1 MEELSAALRAA
12 AEGDLLPWTAQQG
25 VAVRFG
31 LSLASVEGHALAL
44 GLLPARYQRNRQ
56 TISVEQQ
63 LRLFRSR
70 VAVVGCGGLG
80 GYVLE
85 QLTRLGVGTIVAID
99 PDVFEEHNLNRQV
112 LSSIAALGRAKV
124 EVAAE
129 RVGQINPAVTLV
141 PLRAAFMRGE
151 AGMLADADVV
161 VDALDSVSAR
171 LDLSAQCA
179 ELGLPLVHA
188 AIAGW
193 YGQVVTEFP
202 GAPMME
208 RLYPRAG
215 LADKGA
221 EKALGNPAF
230 TPAVMASIQTAEVC
244 KILLNTGRPLRG
256 RVISV
261 DLQEMGFDEISLEP

>member
-1 MEELSAALRAA
+1 MERLAQALREG
-12 AEGDLLPWTAQQG
+12 AEGDLLPWAAQK
-25 VAVRFG
+25 AIAERFTTTI
-31 LSLASVEGHALAL
+31 AAVEGQALAM

-70 VAVVGCGGLG
+70 VAVIGCGGLG

-85 QLTRLGVGTIVAID
+85 QLARLGVGTIVAID

-129 RVGQINPAVTLV
+129 RITQINPAVTLIPV
-141 PLRAAFMRGE
+141 RAFFARGQS
-151 AGMLADADVV
+151 AMLADADAA
-161 VDALDSVSAR
+161 VDALDSVQAR
-171 LDLSAQCA
+171 LELSAQCD
-179 ELGLPLVHA
+179 EMGIPLVHA

-193 YGQVVTEFP
+193 YGQVITEFP

-208 RLYPRAG
+208 RLYPRTG
-215 LADKGA
+215 GNKGA

-244 KILLNTGRPLRG
+244 KILLNMGRPLRG
-256 RVISV
+256 RIISV
-261 DLQEMGFDEISLEP
+261 DLQEMGFDEISLEN